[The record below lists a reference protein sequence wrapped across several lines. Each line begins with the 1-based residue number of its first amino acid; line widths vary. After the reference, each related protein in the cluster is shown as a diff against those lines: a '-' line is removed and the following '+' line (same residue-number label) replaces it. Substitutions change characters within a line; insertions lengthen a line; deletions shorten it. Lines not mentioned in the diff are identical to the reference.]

1 MWFNSFGR
9 AKQTWSLPPVQS
21 LPRLRESR
29 LGVTD
34 GLLSS
39 GRLPCSIPV
48 SIDPMTSSP
57 TTSYDVVFLSTG
69 LVESIVAAALAVSGK
84 RVLQIDRNDQYGSSW
99 STVVRGDRDGEEG
112 GRGDEGIDSAGW
124 WGSSEANVP
133 SVTTTAEAEWWGS
146 SEANVPSVTTTAEA
160 KAASATLAASA
171 SALLARQPRRPELVY
186 LASSRP
192 PSVRIDLNPRLAY
205 ADGPLV
211 SLLLASGAHNYA
223 EFVFCKTVV
232 WSLEGRGEG
241 GGEADEGAVSREG
254 EKQRGSFVG
263 VAASK
268 GDVFKDRSLSLAQ
281 KNSLMRALKEL
292 AECPARP
299 WRQVSDEMGLDAGL
313 VDRFVHGVCLSNGVD
328 EVDAIA
334 GGLLATYGRSLGKY
348 VAEGGRTSSPFL
360 YPKYGCGE
368 LCSAFARRAAV
379 AGAVQMLRCAV
390 VGIER
395 GERAQHDDDS
405 RSEGRFGHARV
416 SERQPLGC
424 EHQQRG
430 VDTTA
435 TDTTSSSPPATT
447 VHLLV
452 RDDEGVERRVSA
464 PVVVGRGRRRGE
476 RAPLTARCCA
486 LVRGQAI
493 PHHPKCLAA
502 FPRASSGG
510 GVVWM
515 LQLDRSSGCCDLEGH
530 TIVQLWTTA
539 ATATAQ
545 GAVHALEEFREILE
559 RDFGWQMGSGGS
571 GGGEPVAIERT
582 ASAPRIEALWAWYDD
597 GCNGEEETCTA
608 DADVTPSIVTD
619 YDGDLTEDGLVS
631 FASLGTEAERLF
643 RLVVTRTGDEVAFP
657 FAGDGRTLDDDGFGD
672 GDGLDDEL
680 ELLEGLLRGEE

>member
-1 MWFNSFGR
+1 
-9 AKQTWSLPPVQS
+9 
-21 LPRLRESR
+21 
-29 LGVTD
+29 
-34 GLLSS
+34 
-39 GRLPCSIPV
+39 
-48 SIDPMTSSP
+48 
-57 TTSYDVVFLSTG
+57 
-69 LVESIVAAALAVSGK
+69 
-84 RVLQIDRNDQYGSSW
+84 
-99 STVVRGDRDGEEG
+99 
-112 GRGDEGIDSAGW
+112 
-124 WGSSEANVP
+124 
-133 SVTTTAEAEWWGS
+133 
-146 SEANVPSVTTTAEA
+146 
-160 KAASATLAASA
+160 
-171 SALLARQPRRPELVY
+171 
-186 LASSRP
+186 
-192 PSVRIDLNPRLAY
+192 
-205 ADGPLV
+205 
-211 SLLLASGAHNYA
+211 
-223 EFVFCKTVV
+223 
-232 WSLEGRGEG
+232 
-241 GGEADEGAVSREG
+241 
-254 EKQRGSFVG
+254 
-263 VAASK
+263 
-268 GDVFKDRSLSLAQ
+268 
-281 KNSLMRALKEL
+281 
-292 AECPARP
+292 
-299 WRQVSDEMGLDAGL
+299 
-313 VDRFVHGVCLSNGVD
+313 
-328 EVDAIA
+328 
-334 GGLLATYGRSLGKY
+334 
-348 VAEGGRTSSPFL
+348 
-360 YPKYGCGE
+360 
-368 LCSAFARRAAV
+368 
-379 AGAVQMLRCAV
+379 MLRCAVVGIERGERAQRADDSRSGVVGIERGERAQHDDDSRSGV

-493 PHHPKCLAA
+493 PDHPKCLAA

-539 ATATAQ
+539 TAATAATAQ
-545 GAVHALEEFREILE
+545 GAVYALEEFREILE
-559 RDFGWQMGSGGS
+559 RDFGWQMGSGGSGGS

>member
-1 MWFNSFGR
+1 MVNSFGR

-112 GRGDEGIDSAGW
+112 GRGDEGIDSAG
-124 WGSSEANVP
+124 
-133 SVTTTAEAEWWGS
+133 WWGS

-328 EVDAIA
+328 EDDAIA

-360 YPKYGCGE
+360 YPKYGCEE

-379 AGAVQMLRCAV
+379 AGAVQMLRCAVVGIERGERAQHDDDSRSGV

-608 DADVTPSIVTD
+608 DGDVTPSIVTD

>member
-1 MWFNSFGR
+1 
-9 AKQTWSLPPVQS
+9 
-21 LPRLRESR
+21 
-29 LGVTD
+29 
-34 GLLSS
+34 
-39 GRLPCSIPV
+39 
-48 SIDPMTSSP
+48 MTSSP

-530 TIVQLWTTA
+530 TIVQLWTTV

>member
-1 MWFNSFGR
+1 M
-9 AKQTWSLPPVQS
+9 
-21 LPRLRESR
+21 
-29 LGVTD
+29 
-34 GLLSS
+34 
-39 GRLPCSIPV
+39 
-48 SIDPMTSSP
+48 
-57 TTSYDVVFLSTG
+57 
-69 LVESIVAAALAVSGK
+69 
-84 RVLQIDRNDQYGSSW
+84 
-99 STVVRGDRDGEEG
+99 
-112 GRGDEGIDSAGW
+112 
-124 WGSSEANVP
+124 
-133 SVTTTAEAEWWGS
+133 
-146 SEANVPSVTTTAEA
+146 
-160 KAASATLAASA
+160 
-171 SALLARQPRRPELVY
+171 
-186 LASSRP
+186 
-192 PSVRIDLNPRLAY
+192 
-205 ADGPLV
+205 
-211 SLLLASGAHNYA
+211 
-223 EFVFCKTVV
+223 
-232 WSLEGRGEG
+232 
-241 GGEADEGAVSREG
+241 
-254 EKQRGSFVG
+254 
-263 VAASK
+263 
-268 GDVFKDRSLSLAQ
+268 FKDRSLSLAQ

>member
-1 MWFNSFGR
+1 M
-9 AKQTWSLPPVQS
+9 T
-21 LPRLRESR
+21 
-29 LGVTD
+29 
-34 GLLSS
+34 SS
-39 GRLPCSIPV
+39 PTTSSPTT
-48 SIDPMTSSP
+48 SSPTTSSP

-69 LVESIVAAALAVSGK
+69 LVESVVAAALAVSGK

-112 GRGDEGIDSAGW
+112 GRGDEGIDW
-124 WGSSEANVP
+124 DDR
-133 SVTTTAEAEWWGS
+133 
-146 SEANVPSVTTTAEA
+146 
-160 KAASATLAASA
+160 ASA

-241 GGEADEGAVSREG
+241 GGEADEAREGAASKEG

-263 VAASK
+263 VAATK

-292 AECPARP
+292 AESPARP

-334 GGLLATYGRSLGKY
+334 GGLLTTYGRSLGKY
-348 VAEGGRTSSPFL
+348 VAEGGKTSSPFL

-395 GERAQHDDDS
+395 GERAQHDDS
-405 RSEGRFGHARV
+405 RSGHARV
-416 SERQPLGC
+416 PERQPVGC
-424 EHQQRG
+424 DPREHQQRG
-430 VDTTA
+430 APGVAPTTT
-435 TDTTSSSPPATT
+435 TDTTTTDTTTTDTTTTDTTSSPPATT
-447 VHLLV
+447 SSAAPVHLLV

-493 PHHPKCLAA
+493 PDHPRCLAA

-515 LQLDRSSGCCDLEGH
+515 LQLDRASGCCDLEGH

-539 ATATAQ
+539 AAATAQ
-545 GAVHALEEFREILE
+545 GAVYALEEFREILE
-559 RDFGWQMGSGGS
+559 RDFGWQLGSGGS
-571 GGGEPVAIERT
+571 VDGEPVAIERT
-582 ASAPRIEALWAWYDD
+582 ASAPRIEALWAWHDD
-597 GCNGEEETCTA
+597 GCNGEEETYTANA
-608 DADVTPSIVTD
+608 DAAPSIVTD

-631 FASLGTEAERLF
+631 FSSLGTEAERLF

-672 GDGLDDEL
+672 GDGLMDDEL
-680 ELLEGLLRGEE
+680 ALLEGLLRGEE